1 MWKARWYLL
10 FYWLGLVLLTP
21 EFLDLGDPVLLPAVF
36 DLAVRVS
43 TLHPGQAFNDLQA
56 GGLGFFDLEG
66 FLEVFHGELDKQALL
81 PVKNVD
87 AISELYELKH
97 GFFLSNFYLALN
109 GTGFS

>member
-1 MWKARWYLL
+1 MFSLI
-10 FYWLGLVLLTP
+10 FELGLVLLTP
-21 EFLDLGDPVLLPAVF
+21 KFLDPGDPVLLPAAF
-36 DLAVRVS
+36 DPAVRVI

-81 PVKNVD
+81 PVNNVD